1 MNPNPRNLIPIHS
14 QLRTSSISMEPDDP
28 LDLFSRR
35 RRSLLI
41 PSHAEHNGH
50 QEAMRFGRSGVD
62 DLLSSELGKHDYDWL
77 LTPPG
82 TPLMSSLDAGEQ
94 QLPTR
99 APKSSSNV
107 RASSTTKSSRLSVS
121 QSENGHSNKPA
132 RSISAMRP
140 SISSTHSSNYLSNN
154 NRTSILNTSTA
165 SVTSRPSTPSN
176 RFTTTTSSRS
186 LTLTSRPVSSRPST
200 PTRTRPPPISPA
212 DKPKPMHGSRPST
225 PNGRP
230 QLPTS
235 SNSNSNS
242 NSLAPRP
249 SSRPSTPNGRPQLPT
264 SSNSNS
270 NSLAPHPSS
279 RPSTPNGRPQLP
291 TSSNSNS
298 LAPRPSSRPSTPTR
312 PTPSLVSRS
321 TTTSKPSS
329 RPSSPAARPR
339 TPVHPINIPDFPLDV
354 PPNLKTKLPERPASA
369 GRTRQGIALTT
380 RTTTPSTEVTPLSSN
395 RRSSSPIVTR
405 GRLPESS
412 PKSQSHN
419 NGYETTPPDFH
430 KFMKPTRTPVS
441 DNDPNA
447 GFGRSL
453 SKKSLDMAL
462 KHMDIRPNI
471 GGGIRST
478 SIFPH
483 SIRSSMKGRTYSKS
497 DQTAHTA
504 NNAVHAHQ
512 NFNGTVTEDCY
523 GAISENGD
531 RYPYG
536 SYRYDAILLKEDS
549 KSMNWLHS
557 IDDKSDQSPEFDHRF
572 EPLPEPFSPL

>member
-1 MNPNPRNLIPIHS
+1 MNPNPRNSIPIHS
-14 QLRTSSISMEPDDP
+14 QLSNSSISMDPDDP

-35 RRSLLI
+35 HRSLLI
-41 PSHAEHNGH
+41 SSHAQPNGH
-50 QEAMRFGRSGVD
+50 QEAMKFGRSGVD

-82 TPLMSSLDAGEQ
+82 TPLTSSLEAGEQ
-94 QLPTR
+94 QLATR

-107 RASSTTKSSRLSVS
+107 RASSTTKTSRLSVS

-176 RFTTTTSSRS
+176 RSTTATSRS
-186 LTLTSRPVSSRPST
+186 STLTSRPVSSRPST
-200 PTRTRPPPISPA
+200 PTRTRPPPTSPA

-235 SNSNSNS
+235 LNSNSN
-242 NSLAPRP
+242 
-249 SSRPSTPNGRPQLPT
+249 T
-264 SSNSNS
+264 
-270 NSLAPHPSS
+270 
-279 RPSTPNGRPQLP
+279 
-291 TSSNSNS
+291 

-312 PTPSLVSRS
+312 RTPSSVSWS

-339 TPVHPINIPDFPLDV
+339 TPVQPINIPDFPLDV

-369 GRTRQGIALTT
+369 GRTRPGIALTT

-412 PKSQSHN
+412 PKSQSHS

-430 KFMKPTRTPVS
+430 KSMKPTRTPVS
-441 DNDPNA
+441 YSDQTT

-453 SKKSLDMAL
+453 SKKSLDMAY
-462 KHMDIRPNI
+462 KHMDIRQNI

-483 SIRSSMKGRTYSKS
+483 SIRSSTKGRAYSKS

-504 NNAVHAHQ
+504 NNAVHMHQ

-523 GAISENGD
+523 EAISENGNRD
-531 RYPYG
+531 PYG

-557 IDDKSDQSPEFDHRF
+557 IDGKSDQSPEFDHRF